1 MSNEDLY
8 SVFTPAV
15 EPKPVVE
22 AVAVVEEPAPAPVAV
37 EEPVVKSKKSPAPSR
52 QIEGVVSMSALGNKF
67 SHNSAS
73 VALVQ
78 EQLIALGFDEA
89 GSDNRGHLSE
99 GTKQALADFCGC
111 SLAEFVLDEKLITKL
126 FKNTAVEV
134 VA

>member
-1 MSNEDLY
+1 MSDEDL
-8 SVFTPAV
+8 SSIFTPAV
-15 EPKPVVE
+15 EPEPVVE

-37 EEPVVKSKKSPAPSR
+37 EEPVVKSKKSPAPFH

-78 EQLIALGFDEA
+78 EQLIDKA

>member
-8 SVFTPAV
+8 SVYTPAV
-15 EPKPVVE
+15 EPEPVVE

-67 SHNSAS
+67 SHNSLS

>member
-1 MSNEDLY
+1 MSNEDL
-8 SVFTPAV
+8 SSIFTPAV

-37 EEPVVKSKKSPAPSR
+37 EEPVVKSKKSPAPFR

-67 SHNSAS
+67 SHNSLS

>member
-1 MSNEDLY
+1 MSDEDL
-8 SVFTPAV
+8 SNIFTPAV
-15 EPKPVVE
+15 EPKQVVE
-22 AVAVVEEPAPAPVAV
+22 AVAVVEEPAPTPAVV
-37 EEPVVKSKKSPAPSR
+37 EEPVVKSKKSPAVSTL
-52 QIEGVVSMSALGNKF
+52 EGVVSMSALGNKF
-67 SHNSAS
+67 AHNSAS

-78 EQLIALGFDEA
+78 EQLIALGFVEA